1 MQLRVSIEPEIK
13 YEGFGGRALCRWGFI
28 KFGPTRFL
36 RCNKYKNINAAAA
49 SILIHPSPRNP
60 FQSISR
66 FLSADKN
73 RRSFDMFVGRFLSAD
88 KNRPIFIVRLTAASL
103 GFRFTGEKINRFAHP

>member
-1 MQLRVSIEPEIK
+1 MAYMQLRVSIEPEIK

-49 SILIHPSPRNP
+49 SVFVRVRGIHSNP
-60 FQSISR
+60 FPAFYRPIKIVGR
-66 FLSADKN
+66 LTCLSADFCRPTKIGL
-73 RRSFDMFVGRFLSAD
+73 FYW
-88 KNRPIFIVRLTAASL
+88 PIFIVRLTAA
-103 GFRFTGEKINRFAHP
+103 